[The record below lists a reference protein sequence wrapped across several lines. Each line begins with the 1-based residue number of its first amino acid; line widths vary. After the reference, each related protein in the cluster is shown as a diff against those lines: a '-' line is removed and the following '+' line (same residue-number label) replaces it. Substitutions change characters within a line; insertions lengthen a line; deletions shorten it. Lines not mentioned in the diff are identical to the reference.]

1 MQIEI
6 SGIQIEVQKKNIKNL
21 HLAVLPPNGNV
32 RVSAPMHLSDES
44 ITMFVRTKLGWIRK
58 QQAKFEAQ
66 PRQSEREYVSGE
78 TLYVWGRQY
87 FLQVEYS
94 YKGNSLVL
102 DGNRA
107 VLTVRKESTAKQR
120 EAFVN
125 EWYRGLLKE
134 KIDVLLPKWEN
145 ITNLYCSSWQTKYMT
160 TRWGTC
166 NTNTR
171 KIWLNLQLAKK
182 PIECLEYVILH
193 ELAHLK
199 VNNHSTEFVAIL
211 DQYMPYWRSIKK
223 TLNDFILDPIKQDD
237 ADSFLDL
244 VSNNH
249 QQNSSVSKEKGGT
262 PA

>member
-6 SGIQIEVQKKNIKNL
+6 SGIKIEVQKKNIKNL
-21 HLAVLPPNGNV
+21 HLVVAPPDGKV

-44 ITMFVRTKLGWIRK
+44 ITMFVRTKLGWIKK
-58 QQAKFEAQ
+58 QQEKFEKQ

-78 TLYVWGRQY
+78 TLYLFGQQY
-87 FLQVEYS
+87 FLRVEYS

-102 DGNRA
+102 EGNEA
-107 VLTVRKESTAKQR
+107 ILTVRKESTVSQR

-125 EWYRGLLKE
+125 EWYRAKLKE
-134 KIDVLLPKWEN
+134 KIEIYLPKWER
-145 ITNLYCSSWQTKYMT
+145 IAGLYCDSWQTKYMT

-166 NTNTR
+166 NTSTR

-199 VNNHSTEFVAIL
+199 VRNHSKDFVAL
-211 DQYMPYWRSIKK
+211 MDQYMPYWRETKK
-223 TLNDFILDPIKQDD
+223 LLNDLKLDYMEED
-237 ADSFLDL
+237 
-244 VSNNH
+244 N
-249 QQNSSVSKEKGGT
+249 E
-262 PA
+262 